1 MDNLD
6 FEQKTRHQGKDN
18 HNNSIHW
25 VQFMAVKDRIA
36 PADVKQTLE
45 EFSNSDVLPGEQTH
59 DILTKTFT
67 ILIARTLVKFLPA
80 FKMFEKNVPDHIKH
94 IYTEEMSKKSE
105 RVGLG
110 LIFRP
115 ETTTSDMVAI
125 MREIQEKYVPQ
136 VKDENGVLETKD
148 KIFRKSTTGAQ
159 HGTTEWSMNVS
170 HMTNAKRGPHHAFN
184 DYKDFSD
191 VELDAQIL
199 AATMAYFNMET
210 VDDDPVPADIKKG
223 NPKEKHEWFF
233 NKIYAIVNSYTAS
246 YGTDRQQAYEKRKG
260 KVDSRM
266 VFLCNK
272 RCDTFAFLSREE
284 RDSHEVEVH
293 SYDRYADKNHR
304 LEYQKALFTLNLLLK
319 AIDDSIKEGDGARL
333 MECYRLALLYF
344 KAFGNSKYAF
354 SVMKLLNQTKLQPEK
369 AHSLILERF
378 INTKGKIGKN
388 KSRDLDLEHLDN
400 FLKENLKSLRSNLNE
415 KNADRISKS
424 IINLKK
430 LVENTE
436 ANLNCRKS
444 LSGNNKNNKYK
455 ENVINLLKELI
466 KKNPFAEKSK
476 VEYASFPKFDGNVLS
491 KLNTNKFM
499 KWAKNKCTQF
509 EKEFSL

>member
-136 VKDENGVLETKD
+136 VKDENGVIETKD

-170 HMTNAKRGPHHAFN
+170 HM
-184 DYKDFSD
+184 
-191 VELDAQIL
+191 
-199 AATMAYFNMET
+199 
-210 VDDDPVPADIKKG
+210 
-223 NPKEKHEWFF
+223 
-233 NKIYAIVNSYTAS
+233 
-246 YGTDRQQAYEKRKG
+246 
-260 KVDSRM
+260 
-266 VFLCNK
+266 
-272 RCDTFAFLSREE
+272 
-284 RDSHEVEVH
+284 
-293 SYDRYADKNHR
+293 
-304 LEYQKALFTLNLLLK
+304 
-319 AIDDSIKEGDGARL
+319 
-333 MECYRLALLYF
+333 
-344 KAFGNSKYAF
+344 
-354 SVMKLLNQTKLQPEK
+354 
-369 AHSLILERF
+369 
-378 INTKGKIGKN
+378 
-388 KSRDLDLEHLDN
+388 
-400 FLKENLKSLRSNLNE
+400 
-415 KNADRISKS
+415 
-424 IINLKK
+424 
-430 LVENTE
+430 
-436 ANLNCRKS
+436 
-444 LSGNNKNNKYK
+444 
-455 ENVINLLKELI
+455 
-466 KKNPFAEKSK
+466 
-476 VEYASFPKFDGNVLS
+476 
-491 KLNTNKFM
+491 
-499 KWAKNKCTQF
+499 
-509 EKEFSL
+509 